1 MENQTQTTVI
11 GNDIPGSQTEKPIV
25 KEEPNKVAPNTNE
38 TKTEPNE
45 KFDNTGDA
53 EKPNEKKADET
64 TADTKKADEEK
75 ERIAQ
80 SKKDNERFAKERRE
94 KEAKEKALKEVEH
107 KAYIKGLLES
117 VDNKNPFT
125 NEEIVDE
132 HDIQEYLTMREMDK
146 KGLDPIADYRK
157 YIKQQTKEKQMQE
170 NQVMNKRDENW
181 YLKDREDFETKHPDT
196 SLEKLQED
204 LRFVKFAKAKVGVQ
218 PLNEIYEDY
227 ISLITEFDAETD
239 KKIRKAVAKAM
250 ATPGSAS
257 ATETP
262 KDDLFTLDQIKKMTQ
277 AEVDANLD
285 KVQASMAKALS
296 KK

>member
-1 MENQTQTTVI
+1 MEGTQTTVI
-11 GNDIPGSQTEKPIV
+11 GNVTPDSKTEKPIV
-25 KEEPNKVAPNTNE
+25 KEEVKTPASTTTETKNE
-38 TKTEPNE
+38 TNE
-45 KFDNTGDA
+45 KFDNTEDQN
-53 EKPNEKKADET
+53 KSNEKKADET

-94 KEAKEKALKEVEH
+94 REAKEKALKEVEH
-107 KAYIKGLLES
+107 KAYVKGLLES

-125 NEEIVDE
+125 NEAIVDE

-146 KGLDPIADYRK
+146 KGLDPIADYHK
-157 YIKQQTKEKQMQE
+157 FTKQQAKEKQTQE

-181 YLKDREDFETKHPDT
+181 YLKDREEFEAKHPDT

-204 LRFVKFAKAKVGVQ
+204 SRFVKFAKAKVGVQ

-227 ISLITEFDAETD
+227 TSLLEEFDAETD

-250 ATPGSAS
+250 STPGSAS
-257 ATETP
+257 ATEPP
-262 KDDLFTLDQIKKMTQ
+262 KDEFFTLDQIKKMTQ
-277 AEVDANLD
+277 AEVDANFD
-285 KVQASMAKALS
+285 KVQASMAKALT